1 MLLHLIVS
9 QLNAAKELPDAA
21 MNLVSRFVD
30 APLEGLAGA
39 LSIWEGGMR
48 VVQQGKPQI
57 DLCLR

>member
-1 MLLHLIVS
+1 MS